1 MTTTRV
7 LAVVIV
13 MLMAPVG
20 LVPEVPAQTQ
30 MQDTQM
36 PDPRQMSGVP
46 LPTGDLPVGT
56 LTVRVIR
63 GSLSNPVSNHP
74 VDITGGASGTK
85 TTNANG
91 RAEFPDLAPGVRI
104 RASTTV
110 NGERLESQ
118 EVQIPASG
126 GLRIMLVATY
136 AEAAGREAE
145 DRRLARSPAQRGI
158 VVLGEQSRFVFELGE
173 EGLNV
178 FNIFQVLN
186 TARTPVDP
194 AAPVVFVLPEGATR
208 AALLEGSTPLAA
220 VVGDRVEVKGPFP
233 PGMTLL
239 QFAYTLPYGGA
250 ALSVRQVL
258 PAQLTRLTAVAQK
271 VGDMRLSS
279 SQINQQRDMTSDGQ
293 TYMLAQGPAI
303 PPGGAVEFAFSGLP
317 HAARW
322 PRDLALALV
331 VLILAAGAFTSV
343 RGRGAE
349 APEPVRRALEEKRE
363 RLFDDLAALERSQRS
378 AALPPGAYVGRR
390 QQLMASLERV
400 YAALDEE
407 AAAS

>member
-7 LAVVIV
+7 RAVAVVA
-13 MLMAPVG
+13 LVG
-20 LVPEVPAQTQ
+20 TVLCVPAHAQ
-30 MQDTQM
+30 MLGTQM

-46 LPTGDLPVGT
+46 LPTSDLPVGT

-63 GSLSNPVSNHP
+63 GSLSNPVPNHP
-74 VDITGGASGTK
+74 VDTTGGASVTK
-85 TTNANG
+85 PTNESG
-91 RAEFPDLAPGVRI
+91 RAEFPNLAPGLRI
-104 RASTTV
+104 KASTTV

-118 EVQIPASG
+118 EVQIPSTG
-126 GLRIMLVATY
+126 GVRIMLVATD

-145 DRRLARSPAQRGI
+145 DRRLALSPAQRGI
-158 VVLGEQSRFVFELGE
+158 VVLGEQSRFVFEMGE
-173 EGLNV
+173 DGLSV

-208 AALLEGSTPLAA
+208 AGLLEGSTPLAS

-239 QFAYTLPYGGA
+239 QFAYTLPYAGDT
-250 ALSVRQVL
+250 LSVRQVL
-258 PAQLTRLTAVAQK
+258 PVQLTQLTVAAQK
-271 VGDMRLSS
+271 IGAMRLSS
-279 SQINQQRDMTSDGQ
+279 TQIAQQRDVASEGQ
-293 TYMLAQGPAI
+293 TYVLGQGPTV
-303 PPGGAVEFAFSGLP
+303 PPGGAVEFSFSGLP

-322 PRDLALALV
+322 PRNLALALV
-331 VLILAAGAFTSV
+331 VLILAAGAFASV
-343 RGRGAE
+343 RGRGVE
-349 APEPVRRALEEKRE
+349 TTEPARRALQAKRE
-363 RLFDDLAALERSQRS
+363 RLFDQLADLEQGQRAGALAPAAY
-378 AALPPGAYVGRR
+378 AGRR
-390 QQLMASLERV
+390 QQLMTSLERV

>member
-7 LAVVIV
+7 RAVAVVA
-13 MLMAPVG
+13 LVG
-20 LVPEVPAQTQ
+20 TVLCVPAHAQ
-30 MQDTQM
+30 MLGTQM

-46 LPTGDLPVGT
+46 LPTSDLPVGT

-63 GSLSNPVSNHP
+63 GSLSNPVPNHP
-74 VDITGGASGTK
+74 VDTTGGASVTK
-85 TTNANG
+85 PTNESG
-91 RAEFPDLAPGVRI
+91 RAEFPDLAPGLRI
-104 RASTTV
+104 KASTTV

-118 EVQIPASG
+118 EVQIPSTG
-126 GLRIMLVATY
+126 GVRIMLVATD

-145 DRRLARSPAQRGI
+145 DRRLALSPAQRGI
-158 VVLGEQSRFVFELGE
+158 VVLGEQSRFVFEMGE
-173 EGLNV
+173 DGLSV

-208 AALLEGSTPLAA
+208 AGLLEGSTPLAS

-239 QFAYTLPYGGA
+239 QFAYTLPYAGDT
-250 ALSVRQVL
+250 LSVRQVL
-258 PAQLTRLTAVAQK
+258 PVQLTQLTVAAQK
-271 VGDMRLSS
+271 IGAMRLSS
-279 SQINQQRDMTSDGQ
+279 TQIAQQRDVASEGQ
-293 TYMLAQGPAI
+293 TYVLGQGPTV
-303 PPGGAVEFAFSGLP
+303 PPGGAVEFSFSGLP

-322 PRDLALALV
+322 PRNLALALV
-331 VLILAAGAFTSV
+331 VLILAAGAFASV
-343 RGRGAE
+343 RGRGVE
-349 APEPVRRALEEKRE
+349 TTEPARRALQAKRE
-363 RLFDDLAALERSQRS
+363 RLFDQLADLEQGQRAGALAPAAY
-378 AALPPGAYVGRR
+378 AGRR
-390 QQLMASLERV
+390 QQLMTSLERV